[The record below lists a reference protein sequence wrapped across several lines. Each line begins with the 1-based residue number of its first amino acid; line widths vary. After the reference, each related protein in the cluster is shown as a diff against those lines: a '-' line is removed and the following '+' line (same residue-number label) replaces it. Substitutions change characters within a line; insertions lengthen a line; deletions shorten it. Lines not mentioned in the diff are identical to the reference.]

1 MFVGSVGAIGK
12 RKCILSDSFT
22 LVVVSSY
29 LLIFILCIAMTV
41 RTMQKMFLKVHC
53 ISTFVCTLSKKE

>member
-22 LVVVSSY
+22 SVVASSY
-29 LLIFILCIAMTV
+29 LPIFCLCIAKAV
-41 RTMQKMFLKVHC
+41 RTM
-53 ISTFVCTLSKKE
+53 

>member
-22 LVVVSSY
+22 SVVVSSY
-29 LLIFILCIAMTV
+29 LPIFYLCIAMAV
-41 RTMQKMFLKVHC
+41 RTM
-53 ISTFVCTLSKKE
+53 